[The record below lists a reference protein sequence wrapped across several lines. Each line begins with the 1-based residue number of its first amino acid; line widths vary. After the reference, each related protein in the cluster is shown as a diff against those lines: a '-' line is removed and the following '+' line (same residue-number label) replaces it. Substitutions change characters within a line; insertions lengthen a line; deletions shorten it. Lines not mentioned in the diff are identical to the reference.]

1 MGRARAFLPLLAAAS
16 LSAVAGAGAAEQGY
30 TVMAEGS
37 AVRIHVGKTG
47 VFGFAGHSHEII
59 SSLEGTV
66 VADPAD
72 LARSSVTLAF
82 DAKAIQVVA
91 GPDEPAQDVP
101 EVQAKMA
108 GPDVLD
114 AARFPTI
121 TFTSRSV
128 TGKEAARGVWDIQ
141 VTGDLSLHGVS
152 RSLTLPLRVEVKDGT
167 LTATGKT
174 VLRHSDFGMKPV
186 SAGGGTVKVK
196 NEIGVDYRIV
206 ARAGR

>member
-16 LSAVAGAGAAEQGY
+16 LSAAGAAAAEQGY

-47 VFGFAGHSHEII
+47 VFGFAGHEHEII
-59 SSLEGTV
+59 SSVEGTV

-82 DAKAIQVVA
+82 DAKSVQVV
-91 GPDEPAQDVP
+91 PSKDEPAQDVP